1 MDASGFPGF
10 EQTAPWVGLL
20 APANTPKPIIDKL
33 NVAMV
38 QALNLPEVQKRL
50 KELGAISVG
59 DSPEQFKEFLVK
71 DQARWAKV
79 IEASGITAE

>member
-1 MDASGFPGF
+1 MDSSGFPGF
-10 EQTAPWVGLL
+10 EQTAPWVGML
-20 APANTPKPIIDKL
+20 APANTPKPIVDKL

-50 KELGAISVG
+50 KELGAIPVG
-59 DSPEQFKEFLVK
+59 DTPEQFREFLVK